1 MQTTKMVAG
10 RALHRFFAAAVL
22 PLAAAAASV
31 GEHYIVDGRCVKVTQ
46 VSGSQAD
53 YEWSA
58 GDASGSGNLPTSELV
73 QRCSPGLA
81 PPAAATAPLARVPA
95 ANSPLS
101 PYSSDRRLALSA
113 SEAQALV
120 ESHNAVRAQVGVGPV
135 AWDAKVADFAQRYV
149 STLVA
154 ACDLRH
160 SSRSGYGENLAAW
173 TGEASPTQAVAQWA
187 EEKPLYRADGGPFR
201 SSDMPAGHY
210 TQVVWRSTTHI
221 GCGRA
226 TCAKDGYTWTLL
238 SCNYS
243 PPGNMMGA
251 RVF

>member
-1 MQTTKMVAG
+1 MQTNRMVVG
-10 RALHRFFAAAVL
+10 RALHRAFAAAVL

-46 VSGSQAD
+46 VAGSQAY

-58 GDASGSGNLPTSELV
+58 GNASGSGNLPARELA
-73 QRCSPGLA
+73 QRCSPGEA
-81 PPAAATAPLARVPA
+81 PPAAATAPMARVPA
-95 ANSPLS
+95 ANGPTST
-101 PYSSDRRLALSA
+101 DKRLALGA
-113 SEAQALV
+113 AEAQAMV
-120 ESHNAVRAQVGVGPV
+120 EAHNAVRAQVGAGPV
-135 AWDAKVADFAQRYV
+135 AWDSKAADFAQRYV
-149 STLVA
+149 TTLVA

-160 SSRSGYGENLAAW
+160 SSGSGYGENLAAW
-173 TGEASPTQAVAQWA
+173 TGEAPPTQAVAQWA
-187 EEKPLYRADGGPFR
+187 EERPLYRGGGGTFR
-201 SSDMPAGHY
+201 SSDMTAGHY
-210 TQVVWRSTTHI
+210 TQVVWRATTHI

-226 TCAKDGYTWTLL
+226 TCTKDGFNWTLL